1 MAPAA
6 IGGQKALLREVSIE
20 ACERL
25 AAAALAS
32 PSAHRVRELAR
43 EFLTRLPREAAPRRA
58 PDRREDRA

>member
-6 IGGQKALLREVSIE
+6 IAGQKALLRQVSIE

-32 PSAHRVRELAR
+32 PSADRVRELAR
-43 EFLTRLPREAAPRRA
+43 EFLTRLPREETQRRKQ
-58 PDRREDRA
+58 DRREDRV